1 MNTTVEVQ
9 KRTIALGAGIWVRRY
24 AVVQD
29 GRVKEMFVER
39 EDADR
44 FMETIRRNWEEKE

>member
-29 GRVKEMFVER
+29 GRVKDLFVER

-44 FMETIRRNWEEKE
+44 FMETITRNWEEKE

>member
-9 KRTIALGAGIWVRRY
+9 KRTIALGAGNWVRRY

-29 GRVKEMFVER
+29 GRVKEMFVEQ

-44 FMETIRRNWEEKE
+44 FMETITRNWEAKD